1 MVLLGDI
8 RGVVEDVVWIDVD
21 EEDDTSEKDVT
32 ENNDL
37 NSDWRRDNDEL
48 VSFWKRKCETSN
60 TKEGA
65 QVMADIFGLN
75 PLSL

>member
-1 MVLLGDI
+1 MWIKLWW
-8 RGVVEDVVWIDVD
+8 DVVCIDVD

-60 TKEGA
+60 RKEGA
-65 QVMADIFGLN
+65 QSDG
-75 PLSL
+75 